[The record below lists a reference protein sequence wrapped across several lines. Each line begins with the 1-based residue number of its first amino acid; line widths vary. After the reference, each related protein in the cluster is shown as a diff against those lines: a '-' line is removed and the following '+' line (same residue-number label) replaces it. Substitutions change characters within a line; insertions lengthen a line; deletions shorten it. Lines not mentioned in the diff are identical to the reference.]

1 MWKFPGLQ
9 ELTHH
14 FPDLGRT
21 QGWVKLALRALAV
34 FALTTTFFLWTD
46 RLIPDWQPDGQILA
60 LTLGFGIMGQ
70 FFWRK
75 RAYQERYGELAYRN
89 AFVRFVLPGLSV
101 IFATVAHCA
110 YAPGIEIPD
119 VWWNSYLSAAG
130 WFYLVVGAVLW
141 VRSALTF
148 GADNLAWSYVYFP
161 DEGRLV
167 DTQMYGFLRH
177 PVYSGVLRVTIG
189 LCLLNGNWPAL
200 VFALLAPLGFTGW
213 VRLVEERE
221 LLRRFPGY
229 AEYRQRVPAF
239 WTWHAVKFWRFVL
252 SGE

>member
-1 MWKFPGLQ
+1 
-9 ELTHH
+9 
-14 FPDLGRT
+14 
-21 QGWVKLALRALAV
+21 
-34 FALTTTFFLWTD
+34 
-46 RLIPDWQPDGQILA
+46 
-60 LTLGFGIMGQ
+60 
-70 FFWRK
+70 
-75 RAYQERYGELAYRN
+75 
-89 AFVRFVLPGLSV
+89 
-101 IFATVAHCA
+101 
-110 YAPGIEIPD
+110 
-119 VWWNSYLSAAG
+119 
-130 WFYLVVGAVLW
+130 LW